1 MKKRP
6 FIFAAIILSII
17 FVIFVFASLLLN
29 NDGAKTFPLGAK
41 IGVVEIRGA
50 INDSREI
57 IEDLQAFSDN
67 ASVKAIVLRID
78 SPGGGVGPSQEIHD
92 EVKKI
97 IEKKPV
103 IVSMGS
109 VAASGGYYV
118 AAPATEV
125 YANPGTI
132 TGSIGVIMEFTN
144 VLQLM
149 DKVGLKSSV
158 VKSGVHK
165 DIGSAMREMT
175 AAEKKI
181 LQSLID
187 DVYDQFVKAVSDG
200 RHLDTDDVIKLADG
214 RIFTGRQALKL
225 GLVDKLGGLQAAIS
239 AAAKHAGIKGKPNV
253 VYPSKPKVN
262 FVDYFVG
269 QTLSHINEQLV
280 HQYSSGLRFMWSPA
294 N

>member
-6 FIFAAIILSII
+6 FIFAAGILALILI
-17 FVIFVFASLLLN
+17 VFGAATLLLS
-29 NDGAKTFPLGAK
+29 NDGPKTFALGAK
-41 IGVVEIRGA
+41 IGVVDIKGA
-50 INDSREI
+50 INESRSI
-57 IEDLQAFSDN
+57 IDDLQDFSEND
-67 ASVKAIVLRID
+67 SIKAIVLRVN

-92 EVKKI
+92 EIDKIVKI
-97 IEKKPV
+97 KPV

-118 AAPATEV
+118 SAPATEI

-149 DKVGLKSSV
+149 DKIGLKSSV
-158 VKSGVHK
+158 VKSGIHK
-165 DIGSAMREMT
+165 DIGSAMRDMT
-175 AAEKKI
+175 PEERQL

-187 DVYDQFVKAVSDG
+187 DVYSQFVEAVSSG
-200 RHLDTDDVIKLADG
+200 RHLPEDEVRQLADG

-225 GLVDKLGGLQAAIS
+225 GLVDKLGGLQAAI
-239 AAAKHAGIKGKPNV
+239 AAAAQRVGIKGKPTV
-253 VYPSKPKVN
+253 VYPAQPKKDL
-262 FVDYFVG
+262 VDYFVG
-269 QTLSHINEQLV
+269 QTVTHINEYMAK
-280 HQYSSGLRFMWSPA
+280 QYNSGLKLMWSPA